1 MRRKLFTLVSVASL
15 CGLLA
20 ASAQADLIVSFDGS
34 TTPMEQLARVGGTS
48 PGDNW
53 VGDMAGDPGEVD
65 VANGVITVTNSE
77 ERRAWYDLPND
88 LDAELS
94 NGFQIRYRI
103 SVPDAPNM
111 NNTAGEDRPW
121 DGTQNPILQPGG
133 QGGVDGNPSG
143 AELWGNEVTMLQ
155 HDGGRIYRTGVYTDD
170 VGDNDPIATFSN
182 HSPVNGSAHHS
193 LEVDGKAGDF
203 IVIDMINTT
212 GGGAVDVYADGV
224 KFVDN
229 VTPGGGWTGPPNRF
243 FIGDCCGGNGE
254 GNFSYDYIELYTD
267 RSGSGGDGLPGPWA
281 IPEPATVSLL
291 SMALACLALI
301 RRRR

>member
-1 MRRKLFTLVSVASL
+1 MRRKLFTLVGVAAL
-15 CGLLA
+15 CGILA
-20 ASAQADLIVSFDGS
+20 ASAQAELVVSYDGS
-34 TTPMEQLARVGGTS
+34 TVPMDQLARVGGTS

-53 VGDMAGDPGEVD
+53 AGDMSGDPGEVD

-77 ERRAWYDLPND
+77 EARAWYDLPTA

-111 NNTAGEDRPW
+111 NNKAGEDLPW
-121 DGTQNPILQPGG
+121 DGTQNPVNQPGG
-133 QGGVDGNPSG
+133 QTGVDGNPSG

-155 HDGGRIYRTGVYTDD
+155 HDGGRMYRTGVFTDG
-170 VGDNDPIATFSN
+170 VGDNDPIATFSD
-182 HSPVNGSAHHS
+182 HSPVSGSAYHS

-212 GGGAVDVYADGV
+212 GGGAVDVYADGIQ
-224 KFVDN
+224 FVDN
-229 VTPGGGWTGPPNRF
+229 VTPGAGWTGAPNRF
-243 FIGDCCGGNGE
+243 FMGDCCGGNGE
-254 GNFSYDYIELYTD
+254 GNFSYDYVELHID
-267 RSGSGGDGLPGPWA
+267 RSGSGGDGLPGPWV

-291 SMALACLALI
+291 CIALACLAMI